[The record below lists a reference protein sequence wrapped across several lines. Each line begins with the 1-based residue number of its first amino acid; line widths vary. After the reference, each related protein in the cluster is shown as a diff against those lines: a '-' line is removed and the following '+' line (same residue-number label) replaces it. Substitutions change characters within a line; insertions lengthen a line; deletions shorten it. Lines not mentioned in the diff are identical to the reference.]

1 MRQESSWRF
10 APAFGLRPRTIQ
22 PHFVLTEGTPVKITR
37 TLVVVP
43 VVAALLL
50 SACGGDE
57 SSSADT
63 GVTIPKITLGVTTDP
78 ESRLLGEL
86 YAQSLEGAGYRV
98 SRKTPYADEAALYAA
113 VAAGEVQL
121 APQLA
126 NSLLRSLDES
136 ATPISGSV
144 VTTIPNTLPPAVAD
158 TTTTAAADATTTT
171 VAPPPDPLADL
182 RAALPSTLTVGE
194 TSKAVHAQV
203 VACNTAL
210 ESLAAVTSISEL
222 AKVAGD
228 LRLGGPEAFETATP
242 FGLPALADGYEA
254 TFKEFVAVNDD
265 TLGEKILAGDLD
277 CGVFEST
284 DSDIV
289 TASLTIMVDDLA
301 LAPIDPVL
309 PLLTTPAATADAL
322 AILNSVSGAIS
333 TTSLNQMLAQITVAE
348 VDPGVVAKT
357 FLSNTGP

>member
-1 MRQESSWRF
+1 M
-10 APAFGLRPRTIQ
+10 
-22 PHFVLTEGTPVKITR
+22 KITR
-37 TLVVVP
+37 TVVVIP
-43 VVAALLL
+43 VVAALLFG
-50 SACGGDE
+50 ACGSDE

-113 VAAGEVQL
+113 VAAGEVQI
-121 APQLA
+121 APQFA
-126 NSLLRSLDES
+126 NTLLRSLDES

-158 TTTTAAADATTTT
+158 TTTTAADATTTT
-171 VAPPPDPLADL
+171 VAPPPDPLANL

-194 TSKAVHAQV
+194 SSKAVHAQV

-242 FGLPALADGYEA
+242 FGLSALADEYEA
-254 TFKEFVAVNDD
+254 TFKEFVAVDDD

-301 LAPIDPVL
+301 IAPIDPVL

-322 AILNSVSGAIS
+322 AIVNSVSGAIS